1 MKSTSLFL
9 GTFLLL
15 STASGT
21 AAGSSDPPVE
31 DRYPELTARLEVVR
45 EALGIPGMAA
55 ALVQDQE
62 LVWAQGFGYAD
73 IDHEVAVTPHTPF
86 GLASVTKP
94 VAATLI
100 MQLVEDGTVDLDAPI
115 ADYGVSADGS
125 DVVTARHLLTHTS
138 EGTPGE
144 THSYN
149 GNRYGLLGGVI
160 EGATGSSFA
169 ELLGERILLP
179 VGMMDTALN
188 PIDSW
193 DDGTNTRFEDFARS
207 AGWGD
212 SFGHYP
218 DVYHRLT
225 SPYQLSEDYEVV
237 PGMYHLIHNPAA
249 GMLSS
254 VTDLAAFDIALD
266 RGELLSPASQTEM
279 LSPAV
284 TTVRGRPDLA
294 YGLGWYVQEWA
305 GHRMLWHTGRWPPST
320 SALYLKLPDE
330 GLTFIALANTDNM
343 TTPFPGIGSGDL
355 SYSTLMLTVFEQLV
369 FDVPIIDWMA
379 PRDLLIDQLSDI
391 EDADTRLFLE
401 LELWSYRQALASSG
415 DLEQAAVLVEVNR
428 EAFPDSRLRLDSSY
442 TYTASATA
450 TVPPVVGAASFA
462 TLALVIMVWL
472 LVAAASVVVAAYCL
486 ARRAKAP
493 VVDWVV
499 ALPAAAVLG
508 PVVPGVL
515 LRGRDGGARSL
526 RRATVAGIASISGYA
541 LAWIVAIPAL
551 LGSGDEAGP
560 LLTIATVFVLP
571 VAVGLLL
578 VRLPALR
585 KESGLG
591 FGEAIRA
598 AVMPET
604 MTAVLGVGALLAAT
618 VFFDSRLLSTIPHPR
633 SPFFWGMLSVGSL
646 LGLVLLTLHYLLVQ
660 RRGSISIPYLS
671 SAVPREQHEPLLPR
685 WRDSWWILLG
695 NVAVVGVLLV
705 VLG

>member
-1 MKSTSLFL
+1 MKSTGLFL
-9 GTFLLL
+9 GTVLLL
-15 STASGT
+15 STVSGT
-21 AAGSSDPPVE
+21 ATDLSEPPVE
-31 DRYPELTARLEVVR
+31 DHYPQLTVRLEVVR

-62 LVWAQGFGYAD
+62 LVWARGFGYAD
-73 IDHEVAVTPHTPF
+73 IGHKVAATPHTPF

-94 VAATLI
+94 VAATLV
-100 MQLVEDGTVDLDAPI
+100 MQLVEEGTVDLDAPI
-115 ADYGVSADGS
+115 EDYGVSADGS
-125 DVVTARHLLTHTS
+125 AVVTVRHLLTHTS
-138 EGTPGE
+138 EGTPGK

-169 ELLGERILLP
+169 ELLGKRILLP

-193 DDGTNTRFEDFARS
+193 DDATNTRFEDFARS

-212 SFGHYP
+212 SFSHYP

-225 SPYQLSEDYEVV
+225 SPYQLSDEYEIV
-237 PGMYHLIHNPAA
+237 PGMYHLIHSPAA

-254 VTDLAAFDIALD
+254 VADLAAFDIALD
-266 RGELLSPASQTEM
+266 RGELLSPATMTEM
-279 LSPAV
+279 FSPAV
-284 TTVRGRPDLA
+284 TTVEGRSDFA

-330 GLTFIALANTDNM
+330 GLTFIVLANTDNM

-355 SYSTLMLTVFEQLV
+355 SRSTLMLTVFEQLV
-369 FDVPIIDWMA
+369 FDVPTIDWMA
-379 PRDLLIDQLSDI
+379 TEDALIDQLGGI

-415 DLEQAAVLVEVNR
+415 DLQQAAVLAEVNR
-428 EAFPDSRLRLDSSY
+428 EVFPTSRLRLDNSY
-442 TYTASATA
+442 TYTAPAA
-450 TVPPVVGAASFA
+450 AAVPPVVSAASFA

-472 LVAAASVVVAAYCL
+472 LIAAVSVVVVGYYL

-493 VVDWVV
+493 VRYWAT
-499 ALPAAAVLG
+499 ALPAAAVMG

-515 LRGRDGGARSL
+515 VRGKGGGASL
-526 RRATVAGIASISGYA
+526 LHRAAVAGIASMSGYA

-551 LGSGDEAGP
+551 LGSGDEANP

-571 VAVGLLL
+571 VVIGLFL

-591 FGEAIRA
+591 FGEAMRA
-598 AVMPET
+598 AVMPEI
-604 MTAVLGVGALLAAT
+604 MTAVLGVGALVAAT
-618 VFFDSRLLSTIPHPR
+618 VFFDNHLLSMIPHPR
-633 SPFFWGMLSVGSL
+633 SPFFWGMLSVGAL
-646 LGLVLLTLHYLLVQ
+646 IGLVLLTLHYLLVQ
-660 RRGSISIPYLS
+660 RRGSITIPSLT
-671 SAVPREQHEPLLPR
+671 SALPQALHEPQLPR
-685 WRDSWWILLG
+685 WRDSWWVLLG
-695 NVAVVGVLLV
+695 NVVVVTVLLV